1 VNVLPASSGEV
12 VCALACLGYVAG
24 YQYITQLPGVL
35 IAIFVALAVYSTI
48 SLEGGVG
55 QGSQRTQLPSN
66 RLAQGKVGYVAS

>member
-1 VNVLPASSGEV
+1 MNVLPAPLSEV
-12 VCALACLGYVAG
+12 VCALDCLGYVAG
-24 YQYITQLPGVL
+24 HQSFAQLPSVL